1 MGLDLEDLLYLFI
14 QPGIGRERNVVID
27 EYLPL
32 LLFVLSIEPHDMN
45 NPLYRGCGVLKTSA
59 VIFKSALKRQKYP
72 GEEIQCKCTTRAL
85 VEAILLDALC

>member
-32 LLFVLSIEPHDMN
+32 LLFVLSIEPHE
-45 NPLYRGCGVLKTSA
+45 Y
-59 VIFKSALKRQKYP
+59 VIHFI
-72 GEEIQCKCTTRAL
+72 EM
-85 VEAILLDALC
+85 VEY